1 MKPLPNLPPAPAP
14 DLPRPPTLRIAVFWG
29 GLSLL
34 AALACILLMRRP
46 GSMAPLWLSNC
57 LMACAMLAH
66 PPRRWPA
73 LLGAQALAVLAANA
87 LCGTPWL
94 LNPVFAAGNLLET
107 WAAAWLL
114 RRHGQVASLG
124 HDPSALLRA
133 LLLGPGLAAGMG
145 ALLGS
150 ASLVLV
156 QPEMHFAGLL
166 TTWWLGAALG
176 WICLLPGASLLLD
189 LGWRQALQRCLQ
201 PLQLPLA
208 LLVCGVSLLAFGSLP
223 YPYVY
228 IATAGMMVAYS
239 GGFAAASLAAP
250 ITVASAFCLIGL
262 GLMVLPPQTGP
273 AADALHLLP
282 LLLAVISPLMLGAAL
297 EQSRRRNAEQLSRRE
312 ARYRSLYTRAPTLL
326 HSTDIEGRL
335 LSVSAAWLQHLGY
348 RESEVLGRKVSD
360 FLSLDPQALRSAQDL
375 PVLTA
380 GESVHDLPMLARRAD
395 GRLRRVRLS
404 MVWEEDAGREQGLC
418 SMAALRDVTEESAL
432 LQRLDEERQLLQITL
447 GSIADGVIS
456 SDELGHIR
464 FINPAASRLCGW
476 ERASAHGRP
485 ANQVLQLRT
494 ADEGGAPITPV
505 DACLRS
511 GTLELLPPDCVLQ
524 AQDGSL
530 HAVTGSASPI
540 HDAQGRLRGAVM
552 VFQDVS
558 RAREDARRLNHMAH
572 HDALTGLPNRVLLMD
587 RIEQACANA
596 ARKGQG
602 FAVGFLDLDHF
613 KLINDTLGHAMGD
626 ELLQSVAQRLSAE
639 LRNTD
644 TICRLGGDEFV
655 LLLSD
660 VSSAQHALLVA
671 QKLLQQVALPL
682 GLGGREVS
690 ASLSIGLALYP
701 DDGQNAEE
709 LMKHADVALYRAKQ
723 LGRNR
728 CCLYDPAMALAAA
741 QRLQMAQQLRQ
752 DMGRDRLY
760 LVLQP
765 QMDVDRGQYVGAE
778 ALLRWRSE
786 QGSEIGPAEF
796 IPVAEESGLMVEL
809 GRHVMTLMG
818 QLLLE
823 FTELRDS
830 ALRLALNV
838 SPQQLVDPQFPD
850 DVDRLL
856 RRTGLAAGRLE
867 LEITES
873 ALMGSPDESRRALL
887 RLKALGVRLA
897 VDDFGTGYSSLSH
910 LKHFPMDVVK
920 IDRSFVQDLDTKPGD
935 CALVRAIIAMADS
948 LGLECVA
955 EGVETEAQIRLLKG
969 LGCSLMQGYAFSRP
983 LPPAE
988 LPLWPAPPA
997 PGAWQE
1003 QRLH

>member
-1 MKPLPNLPPAPAP
+1 MKPLDPPPAMPAPA
-14 DLPRPPTLRIAVFWG
+14 LPRPHLLRAALFWG
-29 GLSLL
+29 SLSLL
-34 AALACILLMRRP
+34 AALACILLMRRH
-46 GSMAPLWLSNC
+46 GSLAALWLSNC

-66 PPRRWPA
+66 PPRRWTA
-73 LLGAQALAVLAANA
+73 LLGAHALAVLAANA

-94 LNPVFAAGNLLET
+94 LSLSFIPGNLLEA

-114 RRHGQVASLG
+114 RRHGQVASIG
-124 HDPSALLRA
+124 HEPGALLRV
-133 LLLGPGLAAGMG
+133 LLLGPGLAAGLG

-150 ASLVLV
+150 AGLVLM
-156 QPEMHFAGLL
+156 QPELEFAGVL
-166 TTWWLGAALG
+166 TTWWLGTALG
-176 WICLLPGASLLLD
+176 WVCLLPGASLLLA
-189 LGWRQALQRCLQ
+189 LGWRQTLQRCLQ

-208 LLVCGVSLLAFGSLP
+208 LLVCGVSLLSFSSLP

-228 IATAGMMVAYS
+228 VASAGMLVAYS

-250 ITVASAFCLIGL
+250 VTVASCFSLIGL
-262 GLMVLPPQTGP
+262 GLMVLPPRTGP
-273 AADALHLLP
+273 AADTLHLLP

-297 EQSRRRNAEQLSRRE
+297 EQSRRRNAEQLARRE

-360 FLSLDPQALRSAQDL
+360 FLSLDPQALRSGREL

-380 GESVHDLPMLARRAD
+380 GESVDELPMVARRAD

-404 MVWEEDAGREQGLC
+404 MVWEEDAGRERGLC

-456 SDELGHIR
+456 SDEQGRIR
-464 FINPAASRLCGW
+464 FINAAASRLCGW
-476 ERASAHGRP
+476 ERTAAQGRAAS
-485 ANQVLQLRT
+485 QVLQLR
-494 ADEGGAPITPV
+494 AAEQDGVIIAPV
-505 DACLRS
+505 DRCLQA

-524 AQDGSL
+524 ASDGSL

-540 HDAQGRLRGAVM
+540 HDAQGRLRGAVL

-587 RIEQACANA
+587 RIEQACINA

-602 FAVGFLDLDHF
+602 FAIGFLDLDHF

-639 LRNTD
+639 LRHAD
-644 TICRLGGDEFV
+644 TVCRLGGDEFV

-660 VSSAQHALLVA
+660 VIGAQHALRVA
-671 QKLLQQVALPL
+671 EKLQQQVAVPL
-682 GLGGREVS
+682 SLGGREVS

-701 DDGQNAEE
+701 EDGQNAEE
-709 LMKHADVALYRAKQ
+709 LMKHADIALYRAKQ

-728 CCLYDPAMALAAA
+728 CCLYDPAMAVAAA

-752 DMGRDRLY
+752 DMNRNRLY

-778 ALLRWRSE
+778 ALLRWRTE
-786 QGSEIGPAEF
+786 QGGEISPGEF
-796 IPVAEESGLMVEL
+796 IPLAEESGLMVEL
-809 GRHVMTLMG
+809 GRHVLALMT

-823 FTELRDS
+823 RGDLRDS
-830 ALRLALNV
+830 ALRLALNI
-838 SPQQLVDPQFPD
+838 SPQQLVDPPFPE

-856 RRTGLAAGRLE
+856 RSTGLPADRLE

-910 LKHFPMDVVK
+910 LKHFPVDVVK

-935 CALVRAIIAMADS
+935 CALVRAIIAMAGS
-948 LGLECVA
+948 LGLECMA
-955 EGVETEAQIRLLKG
+955 EGVETEAQVQLLQG
-969 LGCSLMQGYAFSRP
+969 MGCSLMQGYAFSRP

-988 LPLWPAPPA
+988 LPLWPAASP
-997 PGAWQE
+997 PGAWRE
-1003 QRLH
+1003 RRLH